1 MLLIIIKKNK
11 KKMSTKVEFYKTYYS
26 PFPREKS
33 NNEVLKNSYKKRIN
47 NKTAIIDIP
56 PQITVSYMKKNPFYF
71 DLKKNE
77 KTQKKKKRQNSS
89 YKKPGYNIYSNKKLQ
104 DIFSKTGK
112 KFFSEDFKNKISP
125 GCEIIKVHEKNN
137 KIPEEERKKL
147 TSQDILKILN
157 KIKLPPQYKNKGK
170 VPKYI
175 HEFKIRQFIEREY
188 ERLVEEEKGYPKGTF
203 KVFEGDRILILENL
217 KILREKLI
225 EELNLFPVDYFLRAV
240 GIRNRRAEIER
251 KLDEI
256 EYAIKIFGLHD
267 VFLKIC

>member
-1 MLLIIIKKNK
+1 
-11 KKMSTKVEFYKTYYS
+11 MSTKVELYKTYYS

-33 NNEVLKNSYKKRIN
+33 NNEVLKNSYKKKIN
-47 NKTAIIDIP
+47 NKTALIDIP
-56 PQITVSYMKKNPFYF
+56 PQITFSYMKKNPFYF

-77 KTQKKKKRQNSS
+77 KTKKKSHRVTSS
-89 YKKPGYNIYSNKKLQ
+89 YKKPGYNIYENKKLQ
-104 DIFSKTGK
+104 DIFSKTDK
-112 KFFSEDFKNKISP
+112 KFFSEDFSNKITP

-157 KIKLPPQYKNKGK
+157 KIKLPPEYKNMGK

-203 KVFEGDRILILENL
+203 KVWEGDRILILENL
-217 KILREKLI
+217 KIIK
-225 EELNLFPVDYFLRAV
+225 EELTNELRLFPVDYYLRSV
-240 GIRNRRAEIER
+240 GIRNKRAEIEKR
-251 KLDEI
+251 LDDI
-256 EYAIKIFGLHD
+256 DFAIKIFELND
-267 VFLKIC
+267 VFLKI

>member
-1 MLLIIIKKNK
+1 
-11 KKMSTKVEFYKTYYS
+11 MSTKVELYKTYYS

-33 NNEVLKNSYKKRIN
+33 NNEVLKNSYSRQLSKNSTLIN
-47 NKTAIIDIP
+47 IP
-56 PQITVSYMKKNPFYF
+56 PSVTVTYMKKNPFYF

-77 KTQKKKKRQNSS
+77 KTKKKSHRVTSS
-89 YKKPGYNIYSNKKLQ
+89 YKKPGYNIYENKKLQ
-104 DIFSKTGK
+104 DIFSKTDK
-112 KFFSEDFKNKISP
+112 KFFSEDFSNKITP

-157 KIKLPPQYKNKGK
+157 KIKLPPEYKNMGK

-225 EELNLFPVDYFLRAV
+225 DELNLFPVDYFLRAV